1 MASALSNAGVRVAIL
16 DKNEEA
22 IQTVISKITTEGG
35 TVIGIPLQV
44 TDKKNHE
51 EALKIILKEFGDLHI
66 LINGAGIN
74 APTPFFDIALEESES
89 ILDVHVTGT
98 FLGCQFFGKYMV
110 EKRRGSISFVFRLCR
125 SSSVKGIYLFGSKSR
140 D

>member
-74 APTPFFDIALEESES
+74 APTPFFDIALEEWKS

-98 FLGCQFFGKYMV
+98 FLGCQVFGKYMV
-110 EKRRGSISFVFRLCR
+110 EKNGINHFVFRLCR